1 MNHKKH
7 SLIHKFL
14 FFIERAG
21 NHLPHPAFLFF
32 FLTLILILTSFVTEL
47 MDLSVTHPISGGI
60 LRPVNLLSSK
70 GLRII
75 IEDMVKNFSGF
86 TPLGTV
92 IVSLLGFSFAEK
104 SGLIPTLV
112 KALVLKS
119 PKNLLIPMIFTA
131 AIMSHMAGE
140 VGYLLIPLG
149 AMAFHKRGLHPLAG
163 IAASFAGVAGGF
175 SANFL
180 ISTVDTLTSGI
191 SQEAARIIHK
201 SYTVT
206 PVSNWYFM
214 FFSSFLVIG
223 VGSLITKKIIL
234 PYLGDYEGE
243 VPQEE
248 MSTLTPEEFSALK
261 RSGLVFLGF
270 IFFLILGLLPESG
283 YLRDPENPGILNS
296 SLIKG
301 TPAMIFFLGSITGM
315 TFGFSMGTFKTKKDL
330 IKTMEEAMITLTP
343 YMVMAFF
350 ASQFIALFNHSNL
363 GFILALKGSSVLKTL
378 NLGPIPLMLGLILL
392 SVFLDLFIGS
402 ASAKWMIMAPIFVP
416 MFMLLG
422 ISPELTQTSYRIAD
436 SVGNILTPLMPY
448 FPLILS
454 FAHKYDPKLGTG
466 SLIALMVPYSL
477 GFLIFWTIMLFFW
490 MTMGWP
496 LGPGAALFYGGM

>member
-1 MNHKKH
+1 MKTKKN
-7 SLIHKFL
+7 SLINNFL
-14 FFIERAG
+14 FVIEKTG

-32 FLTLILILTSFVTEL
+32 FLTIILIFTSSLAHVL
-47 MDLSVTHPISGGI
+47 DLSVTNPINGAL
-60 LRPVNLLSSK
+60 LRPMNLLSAQ
-70 GLRII
+70 GLRSII
-75 IEDMVKNFSGF
+75 GDMVKNFSGF

-92 IVSLLGFSFAEK
+92 MVSLLGFNFAEK

-119 PKNLLIPMIFTA
+119 PKNFLIPIIFTA

-149 AMAFHKRGLHPLAG
+149 AMAFHKRGLHPLGG

-180 ISTVDTLTSGI
+180 ISTVDTLCSGI

-201 SYTVT
+201 DYTVT

-214 FFSSFLVIG
+214 FISSFLVIG
-223 VGSLITKKIIL
+223 VGTLITKKVIL
-234 PYLGDYEGE
+234 PYLGDYKGE
-243 VPQEE
+243 DPQEE
-248 MSTLTPEEFSALK
+248 MDFMTPLEVKALK
-261 RSGLVFLGF
+261 RSGWVFLVFISL
-270 IFFLILGLLPESG
+270 IILGLVPESG
-283 YLRDPENPGILNS
+283 FLRDPEASGILNS
-296 SLIKG
+296 SFMKG
-301 TPAMIFFLGSITGM
+301 TAAVIFFLGSLTGITYGI
-315 TFGFSMGTFKTKKDL
+315 SVGTFKTQKDL
-330 IKTMEEAMITLTP
+330 INTMEEAMVTLTP
-343 YMVMAFF
+343 YIVMAFF

-363 GFILALKGSSVLKTL
+363 GFILALKGSGVLKEL
-378 NLGPIPLMLGLILL
+378 NLGPVPLMLGLIIL

-454 FAHKYDPKLGTG
+454 FAHKYVPNLGTG

-477 GFLIFWTIMLFFW
+477 GFLIFWTLMLFLW

-496 LGPGAALFYGGM
+496 LGPGAPLFY